1 MTINLLFFIIA
12 FLIVFGGISF
22 SALYAI
28 HALKD
33 IPENKTKKSH

>member
-1 MTINLLFFIIA
+1 MEFNTIII
-12 FLIVFGGISF
+12 LSTIIIGLGGIGVAF
-22 SALYAI
+22 LYAI